1 MLEEVWGGSTICASC
16 PATLAPVTS
25 RWERRFAGQVWHL
38 MTFSCVCKRVS
49 HVSANVSANVW
60 KVFCVAGAILSS
72 FSEDELHFLASAALW
87 RPPTSYCVAGAAFG
101 SDPSCVDFCAA
112 SAIFRRV
119 HTLYFTLYTLR
130 FTFHILHFTLH
141 TTHSTLSALH
151 TPHFTPCCPQFAL
164 HTPHLT
170 LLQSTLYTLQSTLYT
185 VHSTLYTL
193 HSTLY
198 TVHMCDIV

>member
-1 MLEEVWGGSTICASC
+1 MLCKRRCWGGSTICASC

-38 MTFSCVCKRVS
+38 MTFSCVCKRVCKRVES
-49 HVSANVSANVW
+49 HFVW
-60 KVFCVAGAILSS
+60 QAQYFSS

-164 HTPHLT
+164 HT
-170 LLQSTLYTLQSTLYT
+170 
-185 VHSTLYTL
+185 
-193 HSTLY
+193 
-198 TVHMCDIV
+198 